1 MGDLTG
7 SRGRSSSC
15 RYAIRVEGS
24 FDTEPFRGCR
34 EGHDD
39 VDAVSLYHG
48 ITDAPQI
55 TAAMGTRPATC
66 RRRRGVGL
74 AEKSWPG
81 KKHEPVVR
89 RECRRRFLLSRQI
102 FPVDCALN
110 LTSQSLAASCLSCFL
125 VSCHISLRSSFQH
138 PFPWTPLTP
147 PVFQFFLRE
156 EDIGKPRASVTA
168 PRLAEL
174 NSYVPVHEVTGYP
187 EVTIDMVKKYQVVV
201 MTNTP
206 LAKQLEINDYCHA
219 NGIAFISADVRGL
232 FG

>member
-1 MGDLTG
+1 MD
-7 SRGRSSSC
+7 
-15 RYAIRVEGS
+15 A
-24 FDTEPFRGCR
+24 EPFKRCR
-34 EGHDD
+34 KGHYS
-39 VDAVSLYHG
+39 VDAVSAYHG

-55 TAAMGTRPATC
+55 TAGMDKRPATC
-66 RRRRGVGL
+66 RRRRSVGL
-74 AEKSWPG
+74 ADKSWPG
-81 KKHEPVVR
+81 KKHEPVLG
-89 RECRRRFLLSRQI
+89 REYRRRFLSPQQI
-102 FPVDCALN
+102 SPVDCALN
-110 LTSQSLAASCLSCFL
+110 LTSQTLAVRCLTSLSLASS
-125 VSCHISLRSSFQH
+125 RSARLLKP

-147 PVFQFFLRE
+147 PVLQFFLRE